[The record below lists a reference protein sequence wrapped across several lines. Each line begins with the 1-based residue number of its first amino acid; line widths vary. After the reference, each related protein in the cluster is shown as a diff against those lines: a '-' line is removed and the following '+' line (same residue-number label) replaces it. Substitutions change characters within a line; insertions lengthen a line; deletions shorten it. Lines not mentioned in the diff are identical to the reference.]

1 MSVIGFGDKFQS
13 PGCRLLVN
21 CARKHHKQAVLNP
34 KKLQILACKACW
46 VLCNTKFDPEM

>member
-34 KKLQILACKACW
+34 KKVANFSVQGLLGVVQYKI
-46 VLCNTKFDPEM
+46 